1 MHDVFEIGF
10 REGLS
15 IETIVDFLAGYFGLD
30 RKCIVS
36 EGEYWSNIWEGNER
50 LGIGI
55 QTAID
60 GLKTN
65 LSGVSYRSLDD
76 VALENLAKAA
86 ARSLDSEAVIGDYR
100 KHGLDAR
107 GRFLSYFPDGSVW
120 EAVDSSH
127 GSVSDVKVLRRA

>member
-10 REGLS
+10 REDLPIDTLLGFLS
-15 IETIVDFLAGYFGLD
+15 EYFGLD

-36 EGEYWSNIWEGNER
+36 EGDYWSKDWEGKER
-50 LGIGI
+50 VGVSV
-55 QTAID
+55 QTAVD

-76 VALENLAKAA
+76 VALEDLTKAA
-86 ARSLDSEAVIGDYR
+86 ARSLSSEAVIGDFR

-107 GRFLSYFPDGSVW
+107 GNFLSYFPDGSIW
-120 EAVDSSH
+120 EAVDASH
-127 GSVSDVKVLRRA
+127 GSVSDVKVLRQI